1 MVRRNL
7 KCTFLNEPLFFKG
20 AYSDV
25 FFMDFALKTLSKS
38 GILEWVDFD
47 YWTKIYLSTYF
58 FPFLFHTVQKNR

>member
-38 GILEWVDFD
+38 GILERVDFD
-47 YWTKIYLSTYF
+47 Y
-58 FPFLFHTVQKNR
+58 